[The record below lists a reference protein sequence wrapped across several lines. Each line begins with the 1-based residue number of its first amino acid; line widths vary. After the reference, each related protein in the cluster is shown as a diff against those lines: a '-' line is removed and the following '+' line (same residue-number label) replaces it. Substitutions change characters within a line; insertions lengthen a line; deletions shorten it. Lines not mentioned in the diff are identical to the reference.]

1 MSEASL
7 VEVVL
12 KRDRYAVIGG
22 IAIVIVF
29 SWIYILLGAGVGMSA
44 FEIAQPSPGMSEMTV
59 PEAGGVRVSSTGIG
73 DALLNAHNAMTQ
85 TAVWTPGYATLMF
98 FMWWVMMMAMM
109 LPSAS
114 PMILIFAAVNR
125 NQRTLDAPYVPTGVF
140 AAGYAIVWGVFSLL
154 AASVQWG
161 LESAGILSAMMAS
174 ASAVFGGV
182 VLLAAGIYQLTP
194 LKHACLREC
203 RSPVHYIAD
212 HWRPG
217 SFGAM
222 QMGIEHGVFC
232 LGCCWTLMALLF
244 VGGVMNLYWIA
255 GIAVFVLLEKT
266 IPAGHRLAAVT
277 GIGLI
282 LWGGWLVA
290 GALIG

>member
-1 MSEASL
+1 MSETSL
-7 VEVVL
+7 VESAL
-12 KRDRYAVIGG
+12 KRDRYLMIAG
-22 IAIVIVF
+22 ISIVIIF
-29 SWIYILLGAGVGMSA
+29 SWTYILLGAGMGTSA
-44 FEIAQPSPGMSEMTV
+44 FEITNSSPGMSEMTV
-59 PEAGGVRVSSTGIG
+59 PEAGGDKVSLTGIAG
-73 DALLNAHNAMTQ
+73 ALRSAHNAMTHA
-85 TAVWTPGYATLMF
+85 AVWTPGYATLMF

-114 PMILIFAAVNR
+114 PVILLFAAVNR
-125 NQRTLDAPYVPTGVF
+125 KQRALDAPYVPTAVF
-140 AAGYAIVWGVFSLL
+140 AAGYVIVWGGFSLL
-154 AASVQWG
+154 AAGVQWG

-174 ASAVFGGV
+174 TSALFGGI

-194 LKHACLREC
+194 LKQACLRHC

-217 SFGAM
+217 SFGAT

-255 GIAVFVLLEKT
+255 GLAVFVLLEKT
-266 IPAGHRLAAVT
+266 IPAGHRLGAVT
-277 GIGLI
+277 GIGFI

-290 GALIG
+290 GAL

>member
-7 VEVVL
+7 LEVAL
-12 KRDRYAVIGG
+12 KRDRYLVIAG
-22 IAIVIVF
+22 IAVVIVF
-29 SWIYILLGAGVGMSA
+29 SWIYILLGAGMGMGA
-44 FEIAQPSPGMSEMTV
+44 FEITNPSPGLSEMTA
-59 PEAGGVRVSSTGIG
+59 PDAGGDTVAPTGIDG
-73 DALLNAHNAMTQ
+73 ALRSAHKAMTQ
-85 TAVWTPGYATLMF
+85 AAVWTPGYATLMF

-114 PMILIFAAVNR
+114 PVILLFAAVNR
-125 NQRTLDAPYVPTGVF
+125 KQRAQDAPHVPTAVF
-140 AAGYAIVWGVFSLL
+140 AAGYVIVWGGFSLL
-154 AASVQWG
+154 AAGVQWG
-161 LESAGILSAMMAS
+161 LGSAGILSAMMAS
-174 ASAVFGGV
+174 TSALFGGI

-194 LKHACLREC
+194 LKQACLRQC

-217 SFGAM
+217 PFGAL

-255 GIAVFVLLEKT
+255 GLAVFVLLEKT
-266 IPAGHRLAAVT
+266 IPAGHRLGAVA

-290 GALIG
+290 GAV

>member
-29 SWIYILLGAGVGMSA
+29 SWIYILLGSGVGMSA

-59 PEAGGVRVSSTGIG
+59 AEAGRDRVSSTGIG
-73 DALLNAHNAMTQ
+73 GALLSAHKAMTQ
-85 TAVWTPGYATLMF
+85 AAVWTPGYATLMF
-98 FMWWVMMMAMM
+98 FMWWVMMMVMM

-114 PMILIFAAVNR
+114 PMILLFAAVNR
-125 NQRTLDAPYVPTGVF
+125 NQRAQDAPYVPTAVF
-140 AAGYAIVWGVFSLL
+140 AAGYVIVWGGFSLL
-154 AASVQWG
+154 AAGVQRG

-174 ASAVFGGV
+174 TSALFGGI
-182 VLLAAGIYQLTP
+182 VLLAAGVYQLTP
-194 LKHACLREC
+194 LKHVCLRHC

-255 GIAVFVLLEKT
+255 GLAVFVLLEKT
-266 IPAGHRLAAVT
+266 IPAGHRLGAVT
-277 GIGLI
+277 GLGLI